1 MPEVPTMGEA
11 GVKGVE
17 VVVWYGVLAPANT
30 PKGVIDTLA
39 GAIRKAA
46 QSPDIRQRLAD
57 QGAEPVGNT
66 PEEFAK
72 LLREEVT
79 RWAEVVKVSGA
90 KVD

>member
-17 VVVWYGVLAPANT
+17 VVVWYGVLVPANA
-30 PKGVIDTLA
+30 PREVVNTLA
-39 GAIRKAA
+39 AAIRKAA
-46 QSPDIRQRLAD
+46 QSPDIRKRLAD
-57 QGAEPVGNT
+57 QGAEPVGNS
-66 PEEFAK
+66 PEQFTK

-79 RWAEVVKVSGA
+79 RWAEVVKISGA